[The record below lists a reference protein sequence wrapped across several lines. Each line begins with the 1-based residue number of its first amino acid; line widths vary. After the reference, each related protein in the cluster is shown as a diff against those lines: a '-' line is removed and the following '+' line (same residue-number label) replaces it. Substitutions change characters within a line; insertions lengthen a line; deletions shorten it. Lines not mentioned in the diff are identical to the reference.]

1 MPFIGSIIVKP
12 YVASEDI
19 YCVDIQNYAKKI
31 SYCVREPKISF
42 MYLQAHCYRLAIF
55 FEFNSK
61 KFTDSLFLKNY
72 RDLKSEYFFK
82 YAETFLLHQRTIVN
96 KKILNYNL
104 FNIFFIFKNGE
115 NGF

>member
-42 MYLQAHCYRLAIF
+42 MYLLYCVLGWSDIHFLRLSKLGTLLSVGYIF
-55 FEFNSK
+55 
-61 KFTDSLFLKNY
+61 
-72 RDLKSEYFFK
+72 
-82 YAETFLLHQRTIVN
+82 
-96 KKILNYNL
+96 
-104 FNIFFIFKNGE
+104 
-115 NGF
+115 